1 MADKEATVYI
11 IDLGSSMGDCNNG
24 RTESDLDW
32 SMRYVWDKLCTTTAA
47 SRKTWQVG
55 VVGVR
60 TDVTDNPL
68 DDAGEKGYN
77 NISVLQNVAPMTL
90 SALKLLQD
98 KLVPSSTSDGDVV
111 SAIVVAIAMIDEAA
125 PQRLKY
131 KRKIVLVTDGQG
143 AIDGDDVG
151 DIARRINELNIEITI
166 IGVDFDDPEY
176 PFKEE
181 DKSQLKARNEK
192 LLKSISTECKES
204 VYGTMIEAVDELDT
218 PRIKS
223 TKPYKSF
230 DGQLTLGD
238 PETYKESALSIH
250 VERYFKT
257 KQARPITASN
267 VMVKSETDATQSG
280 QDFEGG
286 DGAGGQFADL
296 KTARNYKVLDPDAPG
311 GKRDVPQDELA
322 RGYLYGRTAV
332 PMPES
337 EFNITKLETK
347 KSFTIIG
354 FIAWEKYERF
364 LNMGESSVIFA
375 SKFNEKDEL
384 AFSALVNALYETE
397 SYGVARLVAKDGKE
411 PQLLLLMPHIDTDIE
426 CLYDVPL
433 PFAEDIR
440 YYQFPPLDK
449 VVTLGGQT
457 LTKHRLLP
465 SDELEEAMSDYV
477 DAMDISAA
485 GGDDEEA
492 QEYAPIEDTYSPIIH
507 RVNQAIRFRVVHPD
521 KPLGLDSE
529 VLTRYSVPPRKVTS
543 HAKDQIER
551 LIKVA
556 EVKKVPPKAKG
567 KRQREV
573 VKPIS
578 GLDVDALLNNSS
590 NGSSKAKRAK
600 ISAENSVP
608 EFKQMLASADK
619 VETIENATKQMGEVV
634 TSFINT
640 SMGDMNYDRAAENM
654 RVMRDELVALEE
666 PVFYNDFLKS
676 LKTKIVSGELNGDR
690 REMWWRIKFEKLG
703 LITKKES
710 EVSSVTEEEAVQ
722 FFKTS

>member
-1 MADKEATVYI
+1 MADKEATVYV

-32 SMRYVWDKLCTTTAA
+32 SMRYIWDKLCTTTAA

-60 TDVTDNPL
+60 TDATDNPL
-68 DDAGEKGYN
+68 DDAGDQGYN

-90 SALKLLQD
+90 SALKSLQD

-131 KRKIVLVTDGQG
+131 RRKIVLVTDGQG
-143 AIDGDDVG
+143 AIDGDSLG
-151 DIARRINELNIEITI
+151 EIAERINQLNIEITI

-192 LLKSISTECKES
+192 LLKSLSTDCKES
-204 VYGTMIEAVDELDT
+204 VYGTMIEAVNELDT

-238 PETYKESALSIH
+238 PEKYQEGALSIH

-257 KQARPITASN
+257 KQARPIAASN
-267 VMVKSETDATQSG
+267 VMVKSEAGATQSG

-286 DGAGGQFADL
+286 DGMGGQFADL
-296 KTARNYKVLDPDAPG
+296 RTARNYKVLDPDAPG
-311 GKRDVPQDELA
+311 GKRDVPQEELA

-347 KSFTIIG
+347 KSFTILG
-354 FIAWEKYERF
+354 FIPWEKYERF

-384 AFSALVNALYETE
+384 AFSALINALYETE

-465 SDELEEAMSDYV
+465 SDELEKAMSDYV
-477 DAMDISAA
+477 DAMDVSGA
-485 GGDDEEA
+485 GGDDQEP

-521 KPLGLDSE
+521 KPLDLDSK
-529 VLTRYSVPPRKVTS
+529 VLTRYSVPPHKVIS
-543 HAKDQIER
+543 QAKHQIER

-578 GLDVDALLNNSS
+578 GLDVDALLNNSG
-590 NGSSKAKRAK
+590 NGSSKAKRVK

-634 TSFINT
+634 ISFINT

-654 RVMRDELVALEE
+654 RVMRDELVELEE

-710 EVSSVTEEEAVQ
+710 EVSGVTEEEAAQ
-722 FFKTS
+722 FFKT

>member
-24 RTESDLDW
+24 RTESNLDW

-60 TDVTDNPL
+60 TDATDNPL
-68 DDAGEKGYN
+68 DDAGDQGYN

-90 SALKLLQD
+90 SALKSLQD

-111 SAIVVAIAMIDEAA
+111 SAVVVAIAMIDEAA

-143 AIDGDDVG
+143 AIDGDSLG
-151 DIARRINELNIEITI
+151 EIAERINQLNIEITI
-166 IGVDFDDPEY
+166 IGVDFNDPDY

-181 DKSQLKARNEK
+181 DKPQLKARNEK
-192 LLKSISTECKES
+192 LLKSLSTHCKDS
-204 VYGTMIEAVDELDT
+204 VYGTMIEAVEELNT

-238 PETYKESALSIH
+238 PEAYKESALSIH

-267 VMVKSETDATQSG
+267 VMVKSETGATQSG
-280 QDFEGG
+280 QDVEGG
-286 DGAGGQFADL
+286 DGLGGQFADL

-311 GKRDVPQDELA
+311 GKRDVPQEELA

-347 KSFTIIG
+347 KSFAILG

-397 SYGVARLVAKDGKE
+397 SHAIARLVAKDGKE
-411 PQLLLLMPHIDTDIE
+411 PQLLLLMPHIDLDIE

-449 VVTLGGQT
+449 VVTIGGQS

-465 SDELEEAMSDYV
+465 SEELEKAMSDYV

-485 GGDDEEA
+485 GGDDQEP

-507 RVNQAIRFRVVHPD
+507 RVNQAIRFRVVYPD
-521 KPLGLDSE
+521 KPLDLDSE

-543 HAKDQIER
+543 QAKDQINK

-556 EVKKVPPKAKG
+556 DVKKVPPKAKG

-578 GLDVDALLNNSS
+578 GLDVDALLNNSG
-590 NGSSKAKRAK
+590 NGSSRAKRAK

-619 VETIENATKQMGEVV
+619 VATIENAAKQMGEVV
-634 TSFINT
+634 ISFINT
-640 SMGDMNYDRAAENM
+640 SMGDMNYDRAAENI

-703 LITKKES
+703 LITQKES
-710 EVSSVTEEEAVQ
+710 EVSSVTEDEAAQ
-722 FFKTS
+722 FFKKS

>member
-60 TDVTDNPL
+60 TDATENPL
-68 DDAGEKGYN
+68 DDAGEQGYN

-90 SALKLLQD
+90 PALKSLQD

-125 PQRLKY
+125 SQRLKY

-143 AIDGDDVG
+143 AIDGDLLG
-151 DIARRINELNIEITI
+151 DIAGRINQLNIEITI

-181 DKSQLKARNEK
+181 AKSQLKARNEK
-192 LLKSISTECKES
+192 LLKSLSADCEDS
-204 VYGTMIEAVDELDT
+204 VYGTMMEAVAELDT

-257 KQARPITASN
+257 KHARPITASN
-267 VMVKSETDATQSG
+267 VMVKSEAGATQLG

-286 DGAGGQFADL
+286 DGTGGQFADL

-311 GKRDVPQDELA
+311 GKRDVPQEELA

-411 PQLLLLMPHIDTDIE
+411 PQLLLLMPHIDTEVE

-465 SDELEEAMSDYV
+465 SEDLEKAMSDYV

-492 QEYAPIEDTYSPIIH
+492 QEYASIEDTYSPVIH
-507 RVNQAIRFRVVHPD
+507 RVSQAIRFRVAHPD
-521 KPLGLDSE
+521 MPLDLDSE

-543 HAKDQIER
+543 QAKEQIER

-556 EVKKVPPKAKG
+556 DAKG

-578 GLDVDALLNNSS
+578 GLDVDALLNNSG
-590 NGSSKAKRAK
+590 NGSSKTKRAK

-676 LKTKIVSGELNGDR
+676 LKTRIVSGELNGDR

-710 EVSSVTEEEAVQ
+710 EVSSVTEEEAAQ